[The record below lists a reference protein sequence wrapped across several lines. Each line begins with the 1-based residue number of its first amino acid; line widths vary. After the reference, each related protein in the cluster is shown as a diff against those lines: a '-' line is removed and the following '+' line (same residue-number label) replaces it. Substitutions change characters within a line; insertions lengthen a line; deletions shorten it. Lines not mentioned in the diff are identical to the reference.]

1 MSQERISSQNPSAGS
16 GSGDPGGP
24 APPPSLPQFL
34 SPEIEQ
40 KADVNRKISGDGN
53 LSVNVQGLL
62 RAVSSETVLDITEIS
77 QEATENPD
85 MEVDRDSKRKNRP
98 EDSNS
103 TEKSIFVKT
112 PAKIPK
118 NRNSGSKNSIS
129 VAKNGTSQERVL
141 ESPEKKQP
149 EENVSIKRNKPKIN
163 PKLLILDFYED
174 KKENLDTVVSLIRSK
189 SNTVPISFKQLQ
201 NGGISILFRS
211 VTAKNFVSQLLYEHL
226 KDSLKPRSFIDRK
239 QLFELSCRL
248 PSVLDANEFC
258 AYIKA
263 EKFISRAGKEF
274 IFFFK
279 TKETAS
285 SLLKDGCFYKDYLIL
300 FQAFVFSPSICCRN
314 CGSKTHRNCESEVQT
329 RTCGYCG
336 EEHDFKS
343 CKTFLKDRATA
354 KESKKKTYAES
365 LGSKLKAPL
374 LPKAQEKPEQPKFSF
389 ILPTIRTDLW
399 TFLTFVIDHKE
410 SLPLEI
416 CEKVEIYAYVPKD
429 MTNFPKFNRE
439 DYSYEE
445 PTTSSSSTNEQSD
458 VSRATDSKMPTASAA
473 QPMKP
478 TSAPK
483 VQVKQKS
490 SAPQAPNMETKESS
504 SETPKQKKTSS
515 KSKSRYEEAVIASY
529 ERGNV
534 MDTSETPEPPKFSRD
549 VVMEY
554 GEAYCVCNA
563 KFHANPGWKNHL
575 VAAKCNNGAPPY
587 VTCNCGKIFLTLANW
602 KDTYGVLRTHLR
614 DGTCTPSR
622 T

>member
-1 MSQERISSQNPSAGS
+1 MSQERISSQNSSIGS

-40 KADVNRKISGDGN
+40 KADVNVKISGDGN
-53 LSVNVQGLL
+53 LSANVQGLL

-77 QEATENPD
+77 QEASENLD

-98 EDSNS
+98 EDNNR
-103 TEKSIFVKT
+103 TEESIFVKT
-112 PAKIPK
+112 SAKIPK

-129 VAKNGTSQERVL
+129 VAKNGTSQERIP

-149 EENVSIKRNKPKIN
+149 EENVSTKRIKPKIN

-174 KKENLDTVVSLIRSK
+174 KKENLDRVVSLIRTK
-189 SNTVPISFKQLQ
+189 SNTIPISFKKLQ
-201 NGGISILFRS
+201 NGGISILFRT

-226 KDSLKPRSFIDRK
+226 KDSLKPRSFIDTK

-248 PSVLDANEFC
+248 PTAFDANEFC
-258 AYIKA
+258 AFIKA

-279 TKETAS
+279 SKETAS
-285 SLLKDGCFYKDYLIL
+285 RLLKDGCFYKDYLIL

-314 CGSKTHRNCESEVQT
+314 CGSKTHRNCETEVQT
-329 RTCGYCG
+329 NICGYCG

-343 CKTFLKDRATA
+343 CTTFVKDRATA

-365 LGSKLKAPL
+365 LGSKLKAN
-374 LPKAQEKPEQPKFSF
+374 LPPKPQEKAEQPKFSF

-410 SLPLEI
+410 SLPPEI
-416 CEKVEIYAYVPKD
+416 CEKVEIYAYVSKD

-439 DYSYEE
+439 DYYYEE
-445 PTTSSSSTNEQSD
+445 STSTSSSKEQTD
-458 VSRATDSKMPTASAA
+458 APRATVSEMPAA
-473 QPMKP
+473 TPAQTMNS
-478 TSAPK
+478 TTAPK
-483 VQVKQKS
+483 AAVKQKND
-490 SAPQAPNMETKESS
+490 APRAQNMETKESS

-563 KFHANPGWKNHL
+563 KFNANPGWKNHL

-587 VTCNCGKIFLTLANW
+587 VTCNCGKIVLTLANW

-614 DGTCTPSR
+614 DGTCTPHR
-622 T
+622 K